1 MPEVFDLEIS
11 LDSRQKHIR
20 PHCTHHEAGGHAWRV
35 RGVPVHGSCDGTGRA
50 PSSSRFHL
58 GLQDGDRRRELLEG
72 ATGHLRVPGFCAV
85 LERDVN

>member
-1 MPEVFDLEIS
+1 MPEVFHLEIS
-11 LDSRQKHIR
+11 IDSRQKNIR
-20 PHCTHHEAGGHAWRV
+20 AHCTHHEAGGHAWCV

-50 PSSSRFHL
+50 HSSSRLHS
-58 GLQDGDRRRELLEG
+58 GLQDGDRCCELLEG